1 MDRDRKANTRCTWF
15 TQIGYVHGIE
25 EFSLIV
31 KGLHKYIGSSSPLVD
46 VASSLEVLFLHPGVV
61 SLTGG
66 DAQGVP
72 QVAELGGLLKE
83 VTDKSIRPTEEFE
96 GQNKSIK
103 SRVRSTLLIW
113 DTFAFDRVM
122 GVSARVLLRLSPH
135 ASLYPSHL
143 PYLFLKQMR
152 NLPWKH
158 KMLKMS
164 TREQCQ
170 YSLFAEVLSGGK
182 KAEYFERLRWE
193 CPLRY
198 DERLSIFAGL
208 PSTLKKWSVVSG
220 SRDSE
225 NDAFSI
231 FEKAI
236 MLGSTL
242 PRSTKVDTQR
252 LSNYPAMV
260 LFLYPLFA
268 FEKVVMLGVWL
279 SRFGGRCLFDFGA
292 SNLVGSVFSKSDVV
306 GAASFTCS
314 TLAENFGKVICG
326 THELLLRVGSADK
339 ARKVG
344 ASSISEIGPR
354 ESNHAGGLAL
364 EDSGSSVS
372 SIFEKVITLGVW
384 LSRFGGRCLF
394 DFGAS
399 NLVGSVF
406 SNSCWESGSRDSED
420 GASSILEQAILLGVF
435 SRINSTVPLPLW
447 SDVVGAA
454 SFTCST
460 LAENFG
466 KVICEVFDRMP
477 IISAKLSVRVTG
489 ADKAG
494 KVGASSISEIG
505 PRGLW
510 GAQLLRKRAPLRFLR
525 SAFVAPLRFPKL
537 RRVQIFIEA
546 DIKFQSTLESPPV
559 EASFLHF

>member
-1 MDRDRKANTRCTWF
+1 MYVVHPDWLRPRNRKVLINCEGF
-15 TQIGYVHGIE
+15 TQ
-25 EFSLIV
+25 
-31 KGLHKYIGSSSPLVD
+31 VD

-66 DAQGVP
+66 DAQGLVKRDTNHVVGVP

-122 GVSARVLLRLSPH
+122 DVSARVLLRLSPH

-182 KAEYFERLRWE
+182 KAEYFERFRWE
-193 CPLRY
+193 CPLIY
-198 DERLSIFAGL
+198 DEGLSIFAGL

-225 NDAFSI
+225 NDASSI

-242 PRSTKVDTQR
+242 PRSTEVDTQG
-252 LSNYPAMV
+252 LSNYPAV
-260 LFLYPLFA
+260 
-268 FEKVVMLGVWL
+268 
-279 SRFGGRCLFDFGA
+279 
-292 SNLVGSVFSKSDVV
+292 SDLV

-314 TLAENFGKVICG
+314 TLAENFGKVFCG

-344 ASSISEIGPR
+344 ASSISEI
-354 ESNHAGGLAL
+354 E
-364 EDSGSSVS
+364 
-372 SIFEKVITLGVW
+372 
-384 LSRFGGRCLF
+384 
-394 DFGAS
+394 
-399 NLVGSVF
+399 
-406 SNSCWESGSRDSED
+406 
-420 GASSILEQAILLGVF
+420 
-435 SRINSTVPLPLW
+435 
-447 SDVVGAA
+447 
-454 SFTCST
+454 
-460 LAENFG
+460 
-466 KVICEVFDRMP
+466 
-477 IISAKLSVRVTG
+477 
-489 ADKAG
+489 
-494 KVGASSISEIG
+494 
-505 PRGLW
+505 PRGL
-510 GAQLLRKRAPLRFLR
+510 
-525 SAFVAPLRFPKL
+525 
-537 RRVQIFIEA
+537 
-546 DIKFQSTLESPPV
+546 
-559 EASFLHF
+559 

>member
-103 SRVRSTLLIW
+103 SRVRSALLIW

-122 GVSARVLLRLSPH
+122 DVSARVLLRLSPH

-158 KMLKMS
+158 KMLNMS

-198 DERLSIFAGL
+198 DEGLSIFAGL

-225 NDAFSI
+225 NDASSI

-242 PRSTKVDTQR
+242 PRSTEVDTQG
-252 LSNYPAMV
+252 LSNYPAV
-260 LFLYPLFA
+260 
-268 FEKVVMLGVWL
+268 
-279 SRFGGRCLFDFGA
+279 
-292 SNLVGSVFSKSDVV
+292 SDVV

-314 TLAENFGKVICG
+314 TLAENFGKVIC
-326 THELLLRVGSADK
+326 EVFDRMPIISAKLSVRVTGADK

-354 ESNHAGGLAL
+354 
-364 EDSGSSVS
+364 DSGSSVS
-372 SIFEKVITLGVW
+372 SIFEKVIMLGVW

-406 SNSCWESGSRDSED
+406 SNSTLPR
-420 GASSILEQAILLGVF
+420 
-435 SRINSTVPLPLW
+435 STEVDTQGLSNYPAV

-466 KVICEVFDRMP
+466 KVFCEVFDRMP

-525 SAFVAPLRFPKL
+525 SAFVALLRFLKL
-537 RRVQIFIEA
+537 RRVQIFIGA
-546 DIKFQSTLESPPV
+546 GIKFQSTLESPPV

>member
-66 DAQGVP
+66 DAQGLVKRDTNHVVGVP

-122 GVSARVLLRLSPH
+122 DVSARVLLRLSPH

-143 PYLFLKQMR
+143 PYLFLKQMC

-158 KMLKMS
+158 NMLKMS

-198 DERLSIFAGL
+198 DEGLSIFAGL

-225 NDAFSI
+225 NDASSI

-242 PRSTKVDTQR
+242 PRSTEVDTQG
-252 LSNYPAMV
+252 LSNYPAV
-260 LFLYPLFA
+260 
-268 FEKVVMLGVWL
+268 
-279 SRFGGRCLFDFGA
+279 
-292 SNLVGSVFSKSDVV
+292 SDVV

-326 THELLLRVGSADK
+326 THELLLRVTGADK

-354 ESNHAGGLAL
+354 GL
-364 EDSGSSVS
+364 
-372 SIFEKVITLGVW
+372 
-384 LSRFGGRCLF
+384 
-394 DFGAS
+394 
-399 NLVGSVF
+399 
-406 SNSCWESGSRDSED
+406 
-420 GASSILEQAILLGVF
+420 
-435 SRINSTVPLPLW
+435 
-447 SDVVGAA
+447 
-454 SFTCST
+454 
-460 LAENFG
+460 
-466 KVICEVFDRMP
+466 
-477 IISAKLSVRVTG
+477 
-489 ADKAG
+489 
-494 KVGASSISEIG
+494 
-505 PRGLW
+505 
-510 GAQLLRKRAPLRFLR
+510 
-525 SAFVAPLRFPKL
+525 
-537 RRVQIFIEA
+537 
-546 DIKFQSTLESPPV
+546 
-559 EASFLHF
+559 

>member
-1 MDRDRKANTRCTWF
+1 MYVVRPDWLRPRNRRVLINCEGF
-15 TQIGYVHGIE
+15 TQ
-25 EFSLIV
+25 
-31 KGLHKYIGSSSPLVD
+31 VD
-46 VASSLEVLFLHPGVV
+46 VASSLEVLFLHPGMV

-66 DAQGVP
+66 DAQGLVKRDTNHVVGVP

-122 GVSARVLLRLSPH
+122 DVSARVLLRLSPH

-152 NLPWKH
+152 NLPWKY

-170 YSLFAEVLSGGK
+170 YSLFAEVLSGGR

-198 DERLSIFAGL
+198 DEGLSIFAGL
-208 PSTLKKWSVVSG
+208 PNTLKKWSVVSG

-225 NDAFSI
+225 NDASSI

-242 PRSTKVDTQR
+242 PRSTKVDTQG

-260 LFLYPLFA
+260 LFLYPLFD

-292 SNLVGSVFSKSDVV
+292 SNLVGSVFS
-306 GAASFTCS
+306 
-314 TLAENFGKVICG
+314 N
-326 THELLLRVGSADK
+326 
-339 ARKVG
+339 
-344 ASSISEIGPR
+344 
-354 ESNHAGGLAL
+354 
-364 EDSGSSVS
+364 
-372 SIFEKVITLGVW
+372 
-384 LSRFGGRCLF
+384 
-394 DFGAS
+394 
-399 NLVGSVF
+399 
-406 SNSCWESGSRDSED
+406 
-420 GASSILEQAILLGVF
+420 
-435 SRINSTVPLPLW
+435 

-525 SAFVAPLRFPKL
+525 SAFEAPLRFLKL
-537 RRVQIFIEA
+537 RRVQIFIGA
-546 DIKFQSTLESPPV
+546 GIKFQSTLESPPV